1 MTILCN
7 AKSRINLGSYDR
19 IFGNSYG
26 FLQEVFKVWVI
37 STVVTGIDEKVEKT

>member
-7 AKSRINLGSYDR
+7 SKSRVNLGR

-26 FLQEVFKVWVI
+26 FLQGVFKVRVI
-37 STVVTGIDEKVEKT
+37 STVVTGIYEKVEKT